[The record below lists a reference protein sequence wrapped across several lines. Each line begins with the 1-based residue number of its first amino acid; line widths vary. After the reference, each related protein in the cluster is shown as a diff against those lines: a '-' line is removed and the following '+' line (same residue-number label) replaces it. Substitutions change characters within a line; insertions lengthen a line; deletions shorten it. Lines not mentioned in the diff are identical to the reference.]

1 MKARS
6 VVIAMLLLVIF
17 GGILEYNFEE
27 RKETNNTNTNI
38 FSAIEKFDIKS
49 YVSNT
54 TKSKKKKVSVKK
66 TTKKKTTKKTKKTS
80 STKKKTTVKK
90 TTTKKTTKKATTSSR
105 RTTKRSTNAEIAE
118 LQAYAK
124 NLVINQFGWT
134 EADFQALVKLW
145 YRESG
150 WNVYAQGNGCYGIP
164 QARPGNKMSSQGS
177 DWRTNGKTQIRWGL
191 NYIAGRYGNPTK
203 ALKHSDKY
211 HWY

>member
-66 TTKKKTTKKTKKTS
+66 TTKKK
-80 STKKKTTVKK
+80 
-90 TTTKKTTKKATTSSR
+90 TTKKTTKKATTSSR